1 MTTQMFS
8 YVATAIFCFSL
19 AWAQEPL
26 TNDSVIKMAKAG
38 LSEDVMVSMRSVG
51 PASRPVHML
60 IAQTARRVH
69 SRPGGC
75 EIWNWRRHALRN
87 R

>member
-8 YVATAIFCFSL
+8 YAATAIFCFSL

-26 TNDSVIKMAKAG
+26 TMTQG
-38 LSEDVMVSMRSVG
+38 LSEDVMVSRRSVG
-51 PASRPVHML
+51 PASRPVRML

-69 SRPGGC
+69 SRPVRR
-75 EIWNWRRHALRN
+75 EIWNWSRHALRN